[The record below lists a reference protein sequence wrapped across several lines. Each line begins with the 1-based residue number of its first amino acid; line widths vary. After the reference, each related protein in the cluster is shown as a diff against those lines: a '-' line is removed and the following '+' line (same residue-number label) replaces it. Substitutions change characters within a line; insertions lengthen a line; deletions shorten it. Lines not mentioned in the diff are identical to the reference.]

1 MRIPTEEGTKI
12 YCYQK
17 KTRSGGFFC
26 FDSYINKTKISKKMT
41 FINGILIFFLE
52 IYGIINYNILRPWRQ
67 N

>member
-26 FDSYINKTKISKKMT
+26 FDSYINKTKISKKNDFYQWYT
-41 FINGILIFFLE
+41 HFFFRNLW
-52 IYGIINYNILRPWRQ
+52 YY
-67 N
+67 